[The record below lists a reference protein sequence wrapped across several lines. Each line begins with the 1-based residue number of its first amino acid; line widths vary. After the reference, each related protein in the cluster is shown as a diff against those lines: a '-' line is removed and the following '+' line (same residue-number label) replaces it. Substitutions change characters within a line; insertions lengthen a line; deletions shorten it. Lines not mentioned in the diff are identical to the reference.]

1 MFTSF
6 TTIWL

>member
-6 TTIWL
+6 